1 MNVLLLL
8 HCARLKC
15 VLTTFCV
22 DPTQGWN
29 ELKAAVE
36 GSHLAK
42 QKHANAQIPGTN
54 PASQRRRLWK
64 EEEKKELNGTGR
76 ELDGW
81 RMVRVVCYLQPTK
94 MRHIRYR

>member
-36 GSHLAK
+36 GSHLVK

-54 PASQRRRLWK
+54 PLTQRRRLWNGGK
-64 EEEKKELNGTGR
+64 KKELNGKGW

-81 RMVRVVCYLQPTK
+81 PGWYVICS
-94 MRHIRYR
+94 

>member
-36 GSHLAK
+36 GSHLVK
-42 QKHANAQIPGTN
+42 QKHANAQIPATN
-54 PASQRRRLWK
+54 PPTQRRRLRNG
-64 EEEKKELNGTGR
+64 EKKKKGAE
-76 ELDGW
+76 W
-81 RMVRVVCYLQPTK
+81 KRMGIRWMARVVCYLQLRK
-94 MRHIRYR
+94 MLHIWSR